1 MKLLLLTCASVL
13 SLSTYGQEGV
23 IVRIV
28 NQLSEEPLAQA
39 SAHLLT
45 DTSQATTNAL
55 GYLQID
61 AAPGDSLVLT
71 APGYLPGVVVVPE
84 VAKFQ
89 ASLVPADSLLAFEGG
104 IQSFYRQLGETINY
118 PRSARSQRLQGI
130 TYTSFTI
137 DEAGNMTDIQPLASR
152 PSSLHKEVVRAL
164 GRIKGQWETAYQGQI
179 MTIPVVF
186 RVEDGKD
193 LKVEVQT
200 IPGRLL
206 EVIVV
211 RAYSITEHR
220 RVD

>member
-1 MKLLLLTCASVL
+1 MKLLLLACVFAL
-13 SLSTYGQEGV
+13 SLTTYGQEGV

-28 NQLSEEPLAQA
+28 NQLSEEPLAKA
-39 SAHLLT
+39 SAHLFT
-45 DTSQATTNAL
+45 DTIEATTNAL

-71 APGYLPGVVVVPE
+71 APGYLPGVVVVPV

-118 PRSARSQRLQGI
+118 PRAARSQHLQGT

-137 DEAGNMTDIQPLASR
+137 DEAGNMTNIQPLASR

-164 GRIKGQWETAYQGQI
+164 GRIKGQWYSAYQGQI

-186 RVEDGKD
+186 RIEGGKG
-193 LKVEVQT
+193 LKAEVQT

-211 RAYSITEHR
+211 SAYSMTR
-220 RVD
+220 TQSY